1 MQVYLI
7 NLDRHPERLRRMTEE
22 LRGVPFQRIAAV
34 DGHTVPGSEH
44 RDLSKP
50 ADAGRI
56 SKFDRACT
64 WSHRVVWREFLAGTE
79 RFACVL
85 EDDIHV
91 SPDFARFI
99 GDESWIPVGC
109 DVLKIETAMHQV
121 FIERVVRSGL
131 DRSLAVLRSQHFG
144 TAGYIVSRRGA
155 ADLLRR
161 AEELDRSADRLV
173 FNEEALR
180 RHHPVYQLIPAL
192 CVQGARI
199 RQGIVIP
206 EMESSIQPPIP
217 PPLPKTF
224 LRKIKAEVTRP
235 FRQLAA
241 LPKTLSRKL
250 RWRERWTVIP
260 FV

>member
-7 NLDRHPERLRRMTEE
+7 NLDRHTQRLARMEKE
-22 LRGVPFQRIAAV
+22 LQGVAFKRVAAV
-34 DGHTVPGSEH
+34 DGKTVPGSEH
-44 RDLSKP
+44 RDPSLP

-79 RFACVL
+79 QFACVL

-91 SPDFARFI
+91 SPDFGRFI
-99 GDESWIPVGC
+99 GDESWIPAGC
-109 DVLKIETAMHQV
+109 DLLKIETAMHKV
-121 FIERVVRSGL
+121 FIERTARPGL

-144 TAGYIVSRRGA
+144 TAGYIVSRKGA
-155 ADLLRR
+155 EDLLRR
-161 AEELDRSADRLV
+161 AEEVDRSADRLV

-199 RQGIVIP
+199 RDGIVIP
-206 EMESSIQPPIP
+206 EMESSVQPPV
-217 PPLPKTF
+217 PLPEVKTL

-235 FRQLAA
+235 LQQLAA
-241 LPKTLSRKL
+241 LPKTLSKRL
-250 RWRERWTVIP
+250 RWRESWTVIP
-260 FV
+260 FA

>member
-7 NLDRHPERLRRMTEE
+7 NLDRHPERLRRMVEE
-22 LRGVPFQRIAAV
+22 LRGVPFKRVPAV
-34 DGHTVPGSEH
+34 DGRTVPGAAH

-50 ADAGRI
+50 ADVGRI

-64 WSHRVVWREFLAGTE
+64 WSHRVVWREFLAGPEKFT
-79 RFACVL
+79 CVL

-91 SPDFARFI
+91 SLDFARFI
-99 GDESWIPVGC
+99 GDESWIPAGC
-109 DVLKIETAMHQV
+109 DVLKIETAMHGV
-121 FIERVVRSGL
+121 FIERAARPGL
-131 DRSLAVLRSQHFG
+131 DRSLAVLCSQHLG
-144 TAGYIVSRRGA
+144 TAGYIVSRQGA

-161 AEELDRSADRLV
+161 AEEVDRSADRLV

-199 RQGIVIP
+199 RDGIVIP
-206 EMESSIQPPIP
+206 EMVSSVQPPTP

-224 LRKIKAEVTRP
+224 LRKIKAEATRP

-241 LPKTLSRKL
+241 LPKTLPRKL
-250 RWRERWTVIP
+250 RWRERWTVVP